1 MDFLPK
7 TANLQG
13 GDTRKTPNLANHG
26 VRWRARPP
34 PTRSLQSLPITAY
47 HGNPSQSFLTKIPYG
62 QFRSYFD
69 YTTHFMSVFMSC
81 SLTQLYTLCA
91 QL

>member
-13 GDTRKTPNLANHG
+13 GDTRKIPNLANHG
-26 VRWRARPP
+26 VRCRARVS

-47 HGNPSQSFLTKIPYG
+47 HGISRHSLSILSNPNTLWIKPLIL
-62 QFRSYFD
+62 FRFR
-69 YTTHFMSVFMSC
+69 
-81 SLTQLYTLCA
+81 
-91 QL
+91 